1 MSVMSRITTF
11 ELSLPIQ
18 ARTRLRLEETAGA
31 NVGAGT
37 AGPHWFGC
45 RAPDATVV
53 PGWVN
58 GKAANGEGDGVADV
72 VLRAEPIVEPQALAS
87 SASTPRTISHC
98 VALMFL
104 CMQRQPG
111 QIVIRPSGRSAHR
124 CCSRSWRHALEA
136 RRWCLPTGRSADTPG
151 G

>member
-1 MSVMSRITTF
+1 MSRITTF
-11 ELSLPIQ
+11 ELSLPIR
-18 ARTRLRLEETAGA
+18 ARTRLRLEETAGS

-58 GKAANGEGDGVADV
+58 GSAANGEGDGVADV
-72 VLRAEPIVEPQALAS
+72 VLRAEPIVDPQAVPRGA
-87 SASTPRTISHC
+87 TEPRTTSHC

-104 CMQRQPG
+104 WHAT
-111 QIVIRPSGRSAHR
+111 SARSDRYQA
-124 CCSRSWRHALEA
+124 
-136 RRWCLPTGRSADTPG
+136 
-151 G
+151 

>member
-18 ARTRLRLEETAGA
+18 ARTRLRLEETAGS

-37 AGPHWFGC
+37 AGPHWLGC

-58 GKAANGEGDGVADV
+58 GSAANGEGDGVADV
-72 VLRAEPIVEPQALAS
+72 VLRAEPVVDPQAVPSRA
-87 SASTPRTISHC
+87 TEPRTINHR
-98 VALMFL
+98 VAFMFL

-111 QIVIRPSGRSAHR
+111 QIVTRPRGRSAHR
-124 CCSRSWRHALEA
+124 CCSRS
-136 RRWCLPTGRSADTPG
+136 
-151 G
+151 